1 MSDWIS
7 STQLEIEDAYA
18 APYHSVATPSV
29 QEKQHLPCEPI
40 DDDFHPIIQHINID
54 ANEFDRATEIR
65 FCSLK
70 RPHMRL
76 FHMSWFSALFG
87 FLGWYSIPPLMPVI
101 RNALML
107 TDTQVLNSDIA
118 STASTIITRIA
129 VGPLLDKFGPRNVQ
143 TVLLWLGAIPIASAA
158 FVSSATDLI
167 IVRFCIGFIG
177 CIFVSNQYWT
187 TISFARNVVG
197 TANAIVGGFSV
208 AGIGLAFLILP
219 YINIALKSSS
229 LISEDL
235 AWRLTIA
242 LPALLLV
249 IMGFLAQYGSDA
261 SPLGNWKSYLEA
273 KRKEAQGSSKVG
285 LLQAYKICL
294 SDPNTLILFAH
305 YAVCFGCELQ
315 LNNMG
320 ALYFYEEFLNS
331 SCLEDIRVN
340 DVESCHRLSKT
351 QAATIASLF
360 GLMNLFSRGSGG
372 ILSDKI
378 NSRFGMKGRLWTQ
391 AALILCQSCFVL
403 LLSRT
408 SKLGVCILLYILI
421 AIFAQASGGSTYSI
435 VPYLS
440 DAFTGVVAGLIGAGG
455 NLGGVIFG
463 FLFRSVQDR
472 QTGLLYMS
480 FIIAASSV
488 LTAGLS
494 FKSKLPPSAATGM
507 GRTSI

>member
-1 MSDWIS
+1 MSDQIS
-7 STQLEIEDAYA
+7 SRQIVVEDTAR
-18 APYHSVATPSV
+18 APYHSIATPSI
-29 QEKQHLPCEPI
+29 QEKQHLQHEES
-40 DDDFHPIIQHINID
+40 DDDFRPIVQHINTD
-54 ANEFDRATEIR
+54 VNEFDRATEIR
-65 FCSLK
+65 FLSLK

-76 FHMSWFSALFG
+76 FHTSWFSALFG

-101 RNALML
+101 RNTLAL

-129 VGPLLDKFGPRNVQ
+129 VGPLLDKYGPRDVQ
-143 TVLLWLGAIPIASAA
+143 SVLLWLGAIPIASAA
-158 FVSSATDLI
+158 FVTSATGLT
-167 IVRFCIGFIG
+167 IVRFFIGFIG

-197 TANAIVGGFSV
+197 TANAIVAGFSV

-219 YINIALKSSS
+219 YVNIALESSS
-229 LISEDL
+229 SISEDL

-242 LPALLLV
+242 LPALFLV
-249 IMGFLAQYGSDA
+249 IMGFLTRYGSDS

-273 KRKEAQGSSKVG
+273 KQKESQGHPKIG

-294 SDPNTLILFAH
+294 SDSNTLILIAH
-305 YAVCFGCELQ
+305 YAMCFGCELQ

-320 ALYFYEEFLNS
+320 ALYFYEEFLHP
-331 SCLEDIRVN
+331 SCPQDIRVN

-360 GLMNLFSRGSGG
+360 GLMNLFSRGGG
-372 ILSDKI
+372 GLLSDKV
-378 NSRFGMKGRLWTQ
+378 NSRFGMKGRLWIQ
-391 AALILCQSCFVL
+391 AALILSQSCFVL

-408 SKLGVCILLYILI
+408 SSLGICILLYILV
-421 AIFAQASGGSTYSI
+421 AIFAQATGGSTYSI

-480 FIIAASSV
+480 FIIAVSSI